1 MNVSDR
7 PVMFSPHSNP
17 ARALNGGKSTRL
29 HAPAACIL
37 ILIAAIACCIPKPL
51 AAQGMPTA
59 SRIGDLQIGGG
70 FIFGK
75 SNYNFQPSNLVGGTA
90 YASFDVRPH
99 LGLELDFHQSHPT
112 SDSTVYER
120 TYEVG
125 PRIYLDHERI
135 APYAKILY
143 GRGIYN
149 FHNTVANLAY
159 NMYTFGG
166 GADFAITRSLN
177 LRADYEYQNWVGFP
191 LGTLHPSVGTI
202 GIAFHFHE

>member
-1 MNVSDR
+1 MNWPR
-7 PVMFSPHSNP
+7 P
-17 ARALNGGKSTRL
+17 GGLSSLRRKRCRCEIGER
-29 HAPAACIL
+29 H
-37 ILIAAIACCIPKPL
+37 IAAAILLVSIFCCLTVP
-51 AAQGMPTA
+51 AHAQYREHALPTA
-59 SRIGDLQIGGG
+59 SRAGDLQIGGG
-70 FIFGK
+70 LILGA
-75 SNYNFQPSNLVGGTA
+75 SDYNFNSVHLIGGAA
-90 YASFDVRPH
+90 YTTFDARAH
-99 LGLELDFHQSHPT
+99 WGGEFNFHQSQPT